1 MTEVMVIA
9 WCSFSHIIMKVQRK
23 LIFWKFSLLLKIKL
37 TNYTHG
43 SDKEDWFVPNCATF
57 FYYFFFNIKKLKF
70 HVGYHTLKEC
80 VENDNILFSF
90 GVTFNMQTK
99 WFQWTRVTNSKI
111 VKFMVQGYKHNVT
124 VELFFS
130 WSFWSFVNSLK
141 SLFCTSGYNFN
152 QKQCVHSPRWQSL
165 LLFIM

>member
-1 MTEVMVIA
+1 MVIA

-57 FYYFFFNIKKLKF
+57 FYY
-70 HVGYHTLKEC
+70 YHTLKEC

-111 VKFMVQGYKHNVT
+111 VKFMGQGYMHNMN
-124 VELFFS
+124 VELFFFL
-130 WSFWSFVNSLK
+130 SFWSFVNSLK

-152 QKQCVHSPRWQSL
+152 
-165 LLFIM
+165 